1 MLAAEIAGLVV
12 GLLLG
17 SFLNVCVV
25 RVPRGESVVKPG
37 SHCRACGRRLRWFD
51 NVPVVS
57 WLALR
62 GRCRDC
68 GAGISWR
75 YPAVELA
82 VGVWFARLGYYLGLA
97 FFGPAP
103 QPRASQF
110 DFPATYVIFLLGSA
124 VLGWLLIGLIVIDW
138 EWQRLPDAFT
148 LSGIAAGLF
157 LVCTQAIFLGP
168 TDDQVVL
175 NGAKQ
180 LRLASPGSFAA
191 RGNVFLTGPEALIFG
206 RLAAVCG
213 GGADPAAGALG
224 VQAGCGGR
232 EGAWAGRC
240 EDAGHGGGV
249 SGVLAGG
256 ADAICGSVAGER
268 VRGRADG
275 TGEGERGDAAAAGQL
290 PRGWGAI
297 CGGVRRAGDRLVS
310 GIALRRYLS
319 FRPMNSFLD
328 SGPAHF

>member
-82 VGVWFARLGYYLGLA
+82 VGVWFARLGYYLGSA

-213 GGADPAAGALG
+213 AALILLL
-224 VQAGCGGR
+224 VR
-232 EGAWAGRC
+232 WAYK
-240 EDAGHGGGV
+240 
-249 SGVLAGG
+249 
-256 ADAICGSVAGER
+256 R
-268 VRGRADG
+268 VRGREGLGLGDVKMLAMVAAFLG
-275 TGEGERGDAAAAGQL
+275 FWPAVLTLFVGVLLASAYAAGLMARGKASAATRLPLGSFLGAGGLFVAVFGERVIDWY
-290 PRGWGAI
+290 RG
-297 CGGVRRAGDRLVS
+297 L
-310 GIALRRYLS
+310 L
-319 FRPMNSFLD
+319 
-328 SGPAHF
+328 